1 MIAATFDPIV
11 ARYILNKPEK
21 AFPFF
26 ACAPS
31 GAESSTPRAFV
42 ADAEIA
48 GIAWVSALWPNAN
61 SAGCFDFFALSRECR
76 E

>member
-31 GAESSTPRAFV
+31 GAESF
-42 ADAEIA
+42 DAA
-48 GIAWVSALWPNAN
+48 GFRCRRRNCWNRVGLGALA
-61 SAGCFDFFALSRECR
+61 ECEFR
-76 E
+76 WML